1 MTVRLRAAVCALAV
15 VGATLASAADPAS
28 DAPEVRVAFAV
39 APKQAPTYAASL
51 QLWRSAEDVN
61 DWIGAR
67 FEYDTERALR
77 LSETQ
82 RANAGP
88 LPIPPR
94 RHSSLRRRV
103 SASTCRALVL
113 KRCARSSR
121 AASPPIS

>member
-1 MTVRLRAAVCALAV
+1 M
-15 VGATLASAADPAS
+15 
-28 DAPEVRVAFAV
+28 AFAV

-88 LPIPPR
+88 LPIPPPEAFFAAPKGVCVD
-94 RHSSLRRRV
+94 L
-103 SASTCRALVL
+103 
-113 KRCARSSR
+113 SR
-121 AASPPIS
+121 FAC